1 MANIPVVDKMDAR
14 KGLIASLVLMLVA
27 FLLLSFMYYEI
38 PDPLPEDTVVKATT
52 EIDEIVLKEL
62 KMEGGAGGGEPT
74 DAPID
79 EPKPQ
84 TEQVIT
90 NNRPE
95 QTTVPTG
102 QSTHTNANNQEN
114 TASTTQQSDN
124 PFAQGGSGGGQGGG
138 NGTGFGSDNGNTAG
152 TGNGNGTG
160 AAGRTR
166 LNNVSVGGIYI
177 DTDAKIG
184 YKLTVDAQGNV
195 IAFTTVKGNTT
206 TTNQSLIN
214 KIGFAIKK
222 QVKYNKASGASLV
235 YVFYTVYVKAT

>member
-1 MANIPVVDKMDAR
+1 MANIPIVDKMDAR
-14 KGLIASLVLMLVA
+14 KGLIASLLLMLIA

-38 PDPLPEDTVVKATT
+38 PDPLPEDTIVVATT

-90 NNRPE
+90 NTRPN
-95 QTTVPTG
+95 QTSTPTG
-102 QSTHTNANNQEN
+102 ESTNTNANNQNN
-114 TASTTQQSDN
+114 TASTTQQNNN
-124 PFAQGGSGGGQGGG
+124 PFPNGGSGGGEGGG
-138 NGTGFGSDNGNTAG
+138 NGEGFGTDNGNTAG
-152 TGNGNGTG
+152 NGNGNGTG
-160 AAGRTR
+160 AASRKR
-166 LNNVSVGGIYI
+166 LNNVSVSGIYI

-184 YKLTVDAQGNV
+184 YKLTIDAQGNV
-195 IAFTTVKGNTT
+195 IAFTNVKGTTT

-222 QVKYNKASGASLV
+222 QVKYNKSPGASLV
-235 YVFYTVYVKAT
+235 FAFYTVYVKAT